1 MAERNNRPAWLQHR
15 NFVPGRYNSFG
26 EYIQLPRSQQ
36 WGEIMYEEELAQKAR
51 EEAAKVAQMEAWLA
65 GANFGAND
73 AAIKAQIRRI
83 YDLDQLSKRAQF
95 TYNVPNPQEGDF
107 KRNASGKRFR
117 YTTRYWKKIN
127 PTDPGY
133 NAGKA
138 AAAPARV
145 NAPAVGDYKKIG
157 NKVLVWTEE
166 PVWLQVDR
174 KTNYDVDLGDTFARY
189 DALGTPY
196 LDARDHLWSIFYPDE
211 PPIRR
216 RAAAAAPAAA
226 GPGAAVRRGGAM
238 TKTLLEL
245 MADLRADQ
253 SRATLDNVL
262 SDLEVSEIPA
272 LERLANV
279 AKTNLAIPR
288 RPGLTEA
295 ARLAEVVDMVRYG
308 MTYEA
313 YVVQGLNRRDR
324 RNTRRNRR
332 RANRKNRKNTRK
344 Y

>member
-1 MAERNNRPAWLQHR
+1 
-15 NFVPGRYNSFG
+15 
-26 EYIQLPRSQQ
+26 
-36 WGEIMYEEELAQKAR
+36 MYEEELAEKAR
-51 EEAAKVAQMEAWLA
+51 AEAAKVAQMEAWLA

-83 YDLDQLSKRAQF
+83 YELDQLSKRAQY
-95 TYNVPNPQEGDF
+95 TYEVPNPQEGDF
-107 KRNASGKRFR
+107 KRDASGKRFR

-127 PTDPGY
+127 PGDAGY
-133 NAGKA
+133 NAARA

-174 KTNYDVDLGDTFARY
+174 KTNYNVDLGETFARY
-189 DALGTPY
+189 NALGEPY

-216 RAAAAAPAAA
+216 RAAAAAAAPAAA

-238 TKTLLEL
+238 MKTLLEL
-245 MADLRADQ
+245 KEDMRVDK

-262 SDLEVSEIPA
+262 SELEVSEIPSM
-272 LERLANV
+272 V
-279 AKTNLAIPR
+279 
-288 RPGLTEA
+288 
-295 ARLAEVVDMVRYG
+295 RLAEVAKATLALPLAPGQTVQSRLDEVNDMVSYG
-308 MTYEA
+308 ITYEA
-313 YVVQGLNRRDR
+313 FVVQRLNYPPHLRR
-324 RNTRRNRR
+324 RNTRRT
-332 RANRKNRKNTRK
+332 NRKNRKNRRNTRK